1 MAKNCSFLGKLI
13 YGSFRKNGKVHMLEK
28 RKNNFGPFSFF
39 ILKANCQQV
48 GAYLVEIDTADENN
62 WITQNLLKD
71 FSEYHYTTR
80 PFSMQDYKKI

>member
-1 MAKNCSFLGKLI
+1 
-13 YGSFRKNGKVHMLEK
+13 MLEK

-71 FSEYHYTTR
+71 FSEYHYT
-80 PFSMQDYKKI
+80 S

>member
-1 MAKNCSFLGKLI
+1 
-13 YGSFRKNGKVHMLEK
+13 MLEK

-39 ILKANCQQV
+39 ILKANCQHV

-71 FSEYHYTTR
+71 FSEYHYT
-80 PFSMQDYKKI
+80 S

>member
-71 FSEYHYTTR
+71 FSDYHYTR
-80 PFSMQDYKKI
+80 PFSMQDYKII